1 MTRRCPLIPRAGY
14 KRAGRRA
21 SKRLLAL
28 GARLQAP
35 LNVRLGPQVHLPPG
49 DDVSDARK
57 LGPAAAARHS
67 EGVAGGSD
75 PRVADRRAGMP
86 GDDKRMAG
94 GGSAIGHASEAAA
107 LRAEIAELE
116 QTQGAA
122 PEWGAAVGAREERL
136 RHLRGRLL
144 DLDPRMTSGGKGER

>member
-1 MTRRCPLIPRAGY
+1 MCPLPPSAGRAPMTRRGPKIPRAGY

-67 EGVAGGSD
+67 EAVSAGSD
-75 PRVADRRAGMP
+75 PRVQP

-94 GGSAIGHASEAAA
+94 SAGASGE
-107 LRAEIAELE
+107 
-116 QTQGAA
+116 
-122 PEWGAAVGAREERL
+122 EER
-136 RHLRGRLL
+136 
-144 DLDPRMTSGGKGER
+144 

>member
-1 MTRRCPLIPRAGY
+1 MCPLPPSAGRAPMTRRGPKIPRAGY

-35 LNVRLGPQVHLPPG
+35 LGVRLDPRFQHPTPG
-49 DDVSDARK
+49 DDVADTWK
-57 LGPAAAARHS
+57 LGPAAAGGHS

-75 PRVADRRAGMP
+75 RGAG
-86 GDDKRMAG
+86 
-94 GGSAIGHASEAAA
+94 EAAA

-116 QTQGAA
+116 EAQGAA
-122 PEWGAAVGAREERL
+122 PGWGAAVGAREERL

-144 DLDPRMTSGGKGER
+144 DLDPRMKSGGKGER

>member
-1 MTRRCPLIPRAGY
+1 MSRRGPKIPRAGY
-14 KRAGRRA
+14 ERAGRRA

-35 LNVRLGPQVHLPPG
+35 LGVRLDPRFQHPPPG
-49 DDVSDARK
+49 DDVSDTRK
-57 LGPAAAARHS
+57 LGPGAGGGHS

-75 PRVADRRAGMP
+75 PRPPDRRPGMP

-116 QTQGAA
+116 EAQGAA
-122 PEWGAAVGAREERL
+122 PGWGAAVGAREERL
-136 RHLRGRLL
+136 QNLRARLL
-144 DLDPRMTSGGKGER
+144 ELGEPL